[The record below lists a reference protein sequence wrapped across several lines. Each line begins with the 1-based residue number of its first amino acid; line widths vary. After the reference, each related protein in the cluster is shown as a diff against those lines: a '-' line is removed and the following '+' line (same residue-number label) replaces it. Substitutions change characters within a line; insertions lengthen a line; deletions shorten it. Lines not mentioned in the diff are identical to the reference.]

1 MKEYIELCKIS
12 HEFVILMNRFKHLNC
27 MGLLEELS
35 PAEFM
40 CIKML
45 VTKLFQS
52 GDNVTVTQLA
62 DSMLISKPALSKML
76 RNLEEQGMI
85 TRTLNASNRRTTY
98 VNLTEKGREAY
109 TRENRI
115 MNRFGERIM
124 EGFGKENAK
133 ALLEQ
138 MKSLYGVF
146 EKELKAIEM
155 EGKHVIED

>member
-1 MKEYIELCKIS
+1 
-12 HEFVILMNRFKHLNC
+12 
-27 MGLLEELS
+27 
-35 PAEFM
+35 
-40 CIKML
+40 
-45 VTKLFQS
+45 
-52 GDNVTVTQLA
+52 
-62 DSMLISKPALSKML
+62 
-76 RNLEEQGMI
+76 MI